1 MTVENFDRILAL
13 IRPHIVRQDTM
24 MRKAV
29 EPGLRLAITLHHLAE
44 GASHSSISLHYRLG
58 RSTVSNIIYDTCDA
72 IWEVLQPLYLK
83 APSGP
88 SDWRRIAKGFQD
100 VWHFPNCIRS
110 IDGKHIVIQKP
121 KHAGSE
127 YHNYKQTESV
137 VLMAVCDPMYKF
149 ISVDIGQSGS
159 QSDGGVWE
167 SSALGQALLHGE

>member
-1 MTVENFDRILAL
+1 MERRRKLLLFVLLLYKKLLLCLKSQRSGARRYWVHPVNQKRDVHGVYSHLVQEIRSFRNYHSRYLRMTVENFDRILAL

-88 SDWRRIAKGFQD
+88 SDWRRIAKG
-100 VWHFPNCIRS
+100 
-110 IDGKHIVIQKP
+110 
-121 KHAGSE
+121 
-127 YHNYKQTESV
+127 
-137 VLMAVCDPMYKF
+137 
-149 ISVDIGQSGS
+149 
-159 QSDGGVWE
+159 
-167 SSALGQALLHGE
+167 